1 IFPEENF
8 QLDPLQVWKRVDD
21 SGITTDRI
29 AITAEGVLIEGK
41 EGELT
46 LQILETEQT
55 YRLSGEQA
63 EKLKAEAQAGQ
74 SVRTSGV
81 IFQAQ
86 GKKEKP
92 SRSRVLEVTEY
103 QIP

>member
-1 IFPEENF
+1 M
-8 QLDPLQVWKRVDD
+8 DD

-29 AITAEGVLIEGK
+29 AITAQGILVEGK

-46 LQILETEQT
+46 LQIPETEQT

-63 EKLKAEAQAGQ
+63 EKLKVEAQAGQ
-74 SVRTSGV
+74 SVWTSGV

-86 GKKEKP
+86 EKKEKP